1 MGQES
6 YTLKG
11 KDMVKGFI
19 GSVGKEQQAIMIEK
33 EFTFTSDFFETSYR
47 KDEWD
52 NRIPYEH
59 SGRST
64 TTKKQLV
71 VASAQDIET
80 IDTVEILDGEKGLY
94 SRVLRGQ
101 TGIKKMM
108 LGRNIK
114 KIAESAVSSTG
125 VEEVTF
131 GSELRYIAEYAF
143 AKNKNLRRVEFFGNF
158 TNIEMSPFAFFDC
171 GNFDVFLNGKKLNK
185 NHPLFQKCKTTH
197 LVINSVTLS
206 STFVD
211 LSDLESVEI
220 VNPNCRGVGMPFT
233 NCPNLKTV
241 KIGDQTFDVEQ
252 VFGYS
257 LIRTSDIQGVRGVS
271 MAKYK
276 KICGSEV
283 IVTWRDKDFVF
294 TDAHHGEKS
303 AFSQFMGKILSAKR
317 TELFGY
323 IANKQPWDTISL
335 GPISVQEINC
345 FEAACK
351 MWDVKC
357 VTDYRAYFRDQ
368 PLYLDC
374 DKCEERYSKIYQS
387 CMNRAGLSP
396 EKIR

>member
-1 MGQES
+1 MEIV
-6 YTLKG
+6 LKRLET
-11 KDMVKGFI
+11 MVKGFI
-19 GSVGKEQQAIMIEK
+19 GSVGKEQQIMIEK
-33 EFTFTSDFFETSYR
+33 EVTFTSDFFETSYR

-59 SGRST
+59 YGTST
-64 TTKKQLV
+64 ITKEQLV
-71 VASAQDIET
+71 VATAQDIET
-80 IDTVEILDGEKGLY
+80 IDTVEILDGEKELKPK
-94 SRVLRGQ
+94 VLRGQ

-108 LGRNIK
+108 LGRDIK
-114 KIAESAVSSTG
+114 KIAGNAVVSTG
-125 VEEVTF
+125 VEEVNF
-131 GSELRYIAEYAF
+131 GPELRYIAEYAF
-143 AKNKNLRRVEFFGNF
+143 AKNKNLRRVEFIGNS
-158 TNIEMSPFAFFDC
+158 TNIEMSPFAFFEC

-197 LVINSVTLS
+197 LVVNSVTLS
-206 STFVD
+206 SQLVNM
-211 LSDLESVEI
+211 SDLESVEV
-220 VNPNCRGVGMPFT
+220 VNPNCMGVGMPFM

-257 LIRTSDIQGVRGVS
+257 LIRTSDIKNVRGVS

-294 TDAHHGEKS
+294 TDAHRGEKS
-303 AFSQFMGKILSAKR
+303 AFSQFMGKMLSAKR
-317 TELFGY
+317 AELFGD
-323 IANKQPWDTISL
+323 IVNKQPWDTISL
-335 GPISVQEINC
+335 EPISVQEINC

-374 DKCEERYSKIYQS
+374 DECEKRYSKIYQS

-396 EKIR
+396 EKSR